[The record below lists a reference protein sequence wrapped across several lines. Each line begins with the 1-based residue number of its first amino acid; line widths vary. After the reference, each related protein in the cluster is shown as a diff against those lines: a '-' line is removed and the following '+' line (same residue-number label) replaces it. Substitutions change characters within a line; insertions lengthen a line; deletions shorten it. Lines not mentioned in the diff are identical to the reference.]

1 MISFPM
7 ARQPP
12 SQDLQNVK
20 YPHLFS
26 VHFAAP
32 IEAPPKKNTT
42 SYNHHYHH

>member
-26 VHFAAP
+26 VHFAEP
-32 IEAPPKKNTT
+32 I
-42 SYNHHYHH
+42 